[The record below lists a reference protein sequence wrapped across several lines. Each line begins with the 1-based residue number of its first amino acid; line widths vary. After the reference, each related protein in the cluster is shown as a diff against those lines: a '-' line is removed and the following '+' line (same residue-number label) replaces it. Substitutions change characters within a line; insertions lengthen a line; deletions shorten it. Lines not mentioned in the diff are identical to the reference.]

1 MQDTTHNV
9 MNMLMNI
16 HEIAVTVMNIHRLWL
31 VGGVYTTH
39 YL

>member
-16 HEIAVTVMNIHRLWL
+16 HEIVVTVMNIHDLWS
-31 VGGVYTTH
+31 VGVVYTTP
-39 YL
+39 